1 MANPSSTTNSIRD
14 RKTWVPNLIAGFT
27 FALVNIPQAMAHALM
42 AAVNPIYGLYTLIV
56 ATPAGALF
64 SSATFMNISSTSAL
78 SVAAGGVIVA
88 FASDDR
94 TTALVTLVF
103 LIGIFQILL
112 GVFKLGMLSRFI
124 SYAVMTGFMTG
135 VAVLIILGQLED
147 LTGVNSSYDNKIA
160 QAADI
165 LLNGEE
171 MGWASL
177 AVGLLT
183 ILLIYVLAKTRLRY
197 FSMIIALLV
206 ASIVALIYNEYV
218 DPNIQLVGDVADLGK
233 LGLSLHLP
241 SLTMVLE
248 LLVPAISIGI
258 IGLVQGVGVSQA
270 FPNPDGKFSDVS
282 RDFTAQGVANVAG
295 GLAGGIPAGGSS
307 SGTALVVSAGATSR
321 LANIFAGVFV
331 AIVVVLL
338 GNQVE
343 KIAMPALAGL
353 VIVAGI
359 QMINPESIQR
369 VWHNNPVSRVLMLLT
384 FATTLVM
391 PLQYAVIVG
400 VVVSLLAFVLQQS
413 SSIRLVE
420 WRLQE
425 GGIPVEGPVP
435 EQLISRHVTMIYMYG
450 SLFFAAADTFEKA
463 LPEPGDAQRAV
474 VILGLRG
481 RPEIG
486 ATVLEVFR
494 RYVNGL
500 SQNDNKLILAGVDD
514 TLMDQLT
521 RTGMLQVIG
530 EENIFKT
537 TPVIGEAMNAAVL
550 AGREWT
556 KGDGE
561 PQTDDGGQ
569 PTADGGRTT

>member
-1 MANPSSTTNSIRD
+1 MANPSPITNSIRD
-14 RKTWVPNLIAGFT
+14 RKTWAPNLLAGLT

-56 ATPAGALF
+56 ATPVGALV

-103 LIGIFQILL
+103 MIGIFQILL

-206 ASIVALIYNEYV
+206 ASIVALMYNEFL

-241 SLTMVLE
+241 SLPMVLE

-435 EQLISRHVTMIYMYG
+435 EQLTSRHVTMIYMYG
-450 SLFFAAADTFEKA
+450 SLFFAAADTFEKS
-463 LPEPGDAQRAV
+463 LPDPGDAHRAV
-474 VILGLRG
+474 VLLGLRG

-486 ATVLEVFR
+486 STVLEVFR
-494 RYVNGL
+494 RYVNAL
-500 SQNDNKLILAGVDD
+500 SQNDNKLILAGVDE

-530 EENIFKT
+530 EENIFPT

-556 KGDGE
+556 KGDG
-561 PQTDDGGQ
+561 P
-569 PTADGGRTT
+569 A

>member
-1 MANPSSTTNSIRD
+1 MANPSSITHSIRD
-14 RKTWVPNLIAGFT
+14 RKTWAPNLLAGLT

-56 ATPAGALF
+56 ATPVGALF

-78 SVAAGGVIVA
+78 SVAAGGVIVT
-88 FASDDR
+88 FASEDR

-103 LIGIFQILL
+103 MIGIFQILL

-147 LTGVNSSYDNKIA
+147 LTGYNSSYDNKIA

-165 LLNGEE
+165 LLNGED

-197 FSMIIALLV
+197 FSMILALMV
-206 ASIVALIYNEYV
+206 ASIVALIYNEFL
-218 DPNIQLVGDVADLGK
+218 DPNIQLVGDVAELGE

-241 SLTMVLE
+241 SLPMVLE

-282 RDFTAQGVANVAG
+282 RDFTAQGVANLAG

-331 AIVVVLL
+331 AIVVILL

-343 KIAMPALAGL
+343 QIAMPALAGL

-359 QMINPESIQR
+359 QMINLESIQR
-369 VWHNNPVSRVLMLLT
+369 VWHNNPVSRALMLLT

-413 SSIRLVE
+413 SSMRLVE

-435 EQLISRHVTMIYMYG
+435 EQLTSRHLTMIYMYG
-450 SLFFAAADTFEKA
+450 SLFFAAADAFEKA
-463 LPEPGDAQRAV
+463 LPDPGDAQRAV

-494 RYVNGL
+494 RYVTAL
-500 SQNDNKLILAGVDD
+500 SQNDNKLILAGVDE

-530 EENIFKT
+530 EENIFPT

-556 KGDGE
+556 KGDGR
-561 PQTDDGGQ
+561 P
-569 PTADGGRTT
+569 PTADGGPQTEDG